1 MRQSLGSNYD
11 SRPDRLVID
20 LSPLRCVDNSR
31 MAADINEIIDNFQS
45 DASGAGVTLN
55 GDLSSDIGLLND
67 QTSMPTVSAATGT
80 TANDDD
86 EEDGDE
92 AGLKLTKGCLL
103 SRPIWDLP
111 VLLLTFDCVD
121 RKTAKAAAK
130 TLAGELCFKLPQ
142 SPQLSTKTHAKVTDG
157 KRELKRRIRYASED

>member
-20 LSPLRCVDNSR
+20 LSPLRCVDNSK
-31 MAADINEIIDNFQS
+31 MAANINEIIDNFQS

-67 QTSMPTVSAATGT
+67 QTSMPTVSAATTT
-80 TANDDD
+80 TADDDD
-86 EEDGDE
+86 EEDDDE
-92 AGLKLTKGCLL
+92 EGLKLTKGCLL

-130 TLAGELCFKLPQ
+130 TLAGELCFQLPQ
-142 SPQLSTKTHAKVTDG
+142 SAQLSTKTNAKIIDG
-157 KRELKRRIRYASED
+157 KRELKRRIRHASED